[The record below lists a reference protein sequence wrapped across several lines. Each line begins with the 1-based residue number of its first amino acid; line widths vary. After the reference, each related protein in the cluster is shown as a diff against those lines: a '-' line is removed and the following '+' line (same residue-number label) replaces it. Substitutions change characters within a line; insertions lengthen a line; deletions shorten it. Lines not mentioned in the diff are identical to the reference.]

1 MGYSEDQFYIV
12 PLLVYFKCLDKFI
25 ENPSDINKKMLTL
38 VKDTCVQIIKR
49 SDDFGKIFTEK
60 LRNFEAC
67 PINRTKDWIPNFK
80 VFLAQTLCAIEAG
93 VIKKDEFDWMKI
105 IRFIVEEGSRRLIAK
120 ATEVPSKR
128 AQWNYF
134 NGNQTSKI
142 IEKAMSLKNL
152 NPDHKMSL
160 NDILNKL
167 SGGNSDDNSEEA
179 KN

>member
-1 MGYSEDQFYIV
+1 
-12 PLLVYFKCLDKFI
+12 
-25 ENPSDINKKMLTL
+25 MLSL

-49 SDDFGKIFTEK
+49 SEDFSKIFTEK
-60 LRNFEAC
+60 LRKFEAA

-93 VIKKDEFDWMKI
+93 IIKKDEFDWMKI
-105 IRFIVEEGSRRLIAK
+105 IRFIVEEGPRRLIAK

-167 SGGNSDDNSEEA
+167 SGGNSNDNSEEA